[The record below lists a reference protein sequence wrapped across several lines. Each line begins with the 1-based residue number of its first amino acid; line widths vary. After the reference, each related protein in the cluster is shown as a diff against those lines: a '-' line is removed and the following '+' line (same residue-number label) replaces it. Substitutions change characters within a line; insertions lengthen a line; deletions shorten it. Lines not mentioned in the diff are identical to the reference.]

1 VIFRRCAGTR
11 LAGSPQAS
19 IDIDA
24 NRLVLLDRLDNG
36 DSDDTPDDDIAF
48 RESAREAARKYR
60 LPLLLLG

>member
-1 VIFRRCAGTR
+1 MGAA
-11 LAGSPQAS
+11 LAHSARPDQTGSPQAS

-48 RESAREAARKYR
+48 
-60 LPLLLLG
+60 

>member
-1 VIFRRCAGTR
+1 MIFPRRAATWI
-11 LAGSPQAS
+11 AVSPQAS

-48 RESAREAARKYR
+48 
-60 LPLLLLG
+60 